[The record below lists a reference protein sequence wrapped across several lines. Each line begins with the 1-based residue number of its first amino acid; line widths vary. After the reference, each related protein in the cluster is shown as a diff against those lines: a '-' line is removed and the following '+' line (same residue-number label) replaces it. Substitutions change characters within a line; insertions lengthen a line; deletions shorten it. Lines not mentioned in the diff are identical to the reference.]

1 MARRPSTGKVVG
13 GNRVQAVQE
22 WLRRRAD
29 TPVGRLSLQ
38 WFRAYFAASRN
49 SGCAITIYS
58 SLSVLPMALIIV
70 AVLYAP
76 GGDTN
81 TFAQHLVDHLNL
93 TGATAKVVED
103 TFGSASSNALAA
115 SVATAVS
122 FLIWG
127 IGIGQ
132 LYQDVYARA
141 WGVTVRSQAAD
152 QGRYAI
158 FFFVFSGALALSTV
172 GQAELGDTGRRLLFT
187 PLWLLGSCLFW
198 IAVPLFLLHGQVG
211 PRGLLPGAL
220 LALVVLGGAAA
231 FSPLFLPATMNANAK
246 AFGSFGVVLTLI
258 GWLFVLITLSLVC
271 AVFAP
276 VWADWRRLERERRA
290 RPPRG
295 RRRSPPRGDGA
306 PPRLRFDRLS
316 GRPAVAAYPD
326 EEDDMCRWLAYSGK
340 SVRIEELLYRP
351 RHSLIVQSLS
361 STMGAEPTN
370 GDGFGIGWYGHGDE
384 PGIFHSIEP
393 AWNDRNLHEIS
404 KHMESPLVFAHVR
417 ASTGSPVQQTNCHP
431 FRYKNWLFMH
441 NGVIHDFAEVKRDL
455 VLEIAP
461 GSIRTS
467 RGRPTPRCSS
477 TSP

>member
-1 MARRPSTGKVVG
+1 MARRVSEGKIAG
-13 GNRVQAVQE
+13 GNRVQGAQE

-29 TPVGRLSLQ
+29 APIGRLSLQ

-70 AVLYAP
+70 AVFYAP

-81 TFAQHLVDHLNL
+81 AFAQHLVDHLNL
-93 TGATAKVVED
+93 TGATAKLVED

-158 FFFVFSGALALSTV
+158 FFFVFSGALALSTI

-187 PLWLLGSCLFW
+187 TVWFVFSCVFW

-211 PRGLLPGAL
+211 VRRLLPGAL
-220 LALVVLGGAAA
+220 LAAVVLGGAAA
-231 FSPLFLPATMNANAK
+231 FSPLFLPATINANAK

-276 VWADWRRLERERRA
+276 VWAEWRRLERERRA
-290 RPPRG
+290 T
-295 RRRSPPRGDGA
+295 A
-306 PPRLRFDRLS
+306 
-316 GRPAVAAYPD
+316 
-326 EEDDMCRWLAYSGK
+326 
-340 SVRIEELLYRP
+340 
-351 RHSLIVQSLS
+351 
-361 STMGAEPTN
+361 
-370 GDGFGIGWYGHGDE
+370 
-384 PGIFHSIEP
+384 
-393 AWNDRNLHEIS
+393 
-404 KHMESPLVFAHVR
+404 
-417 ASTGSPVQQTNCHP
+417 
-431 FRYKNWLFMH
+431 
-441 NGVIHDFAEVKRDL
+441 
-455 VLEIAP
+455 AP
-461 GSIRTS
+461 GPGAI
-467 RGRPTPRCSS
+467 TPSG
-477 TSP
+477 